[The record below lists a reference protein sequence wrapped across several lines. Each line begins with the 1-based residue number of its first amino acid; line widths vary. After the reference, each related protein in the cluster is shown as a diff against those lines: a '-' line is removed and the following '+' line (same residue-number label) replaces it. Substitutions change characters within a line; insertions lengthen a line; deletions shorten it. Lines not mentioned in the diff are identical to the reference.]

1 MSIRVNLAEIS
12 SSITMNGQG
21 IVSLLYVFPTK
32 LHVVRVIAARDVN
45 IRENIGSTYRMF
57 ELSGVRVIGGI
68 L

>member
-1 MSIRVNLAEIS
+1 
-12 SSITMNGQG
+12 MNGQG